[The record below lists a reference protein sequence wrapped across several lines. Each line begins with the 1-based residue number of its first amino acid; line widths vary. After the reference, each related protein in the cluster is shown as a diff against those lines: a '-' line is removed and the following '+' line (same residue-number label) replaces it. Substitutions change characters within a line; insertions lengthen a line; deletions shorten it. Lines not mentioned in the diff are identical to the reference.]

1 MVGGVVQLLR
11 NLVVHQHTTF
21 FLFLMKRLLF
31 LLSTGLLVAGSAHA
45 QWGVRTGGNTTLFT
59 KVENGQDVTTS
70 WQLGYQVGV
79 FYQVP
84 LTKHLSLVPELQFS
98 RECFDTEKTVP
109 DPLLP
114 FPPTPGEYPP
124 VDYVLGFTDYRYHQA
139 LSYLNLPVLLRVA
152 VRNFYVEAGPQL
164 SLLVGG
170 QSEGRG
176 AFTRGGISAFAPL
189 GIPKATTLYQRL
201 DAGPA
206 VGVGMRLPAGFGISL
221 RGYWGLTKPTKENAP
236 DAYASFQRRQT
247 LQASLTYQLAAR

>member
-1 MVGGVVQLLR
+1 VQPLR

-45 QWGVRTGGNTTLFT
+45 QWGVRTGGNATLFT
-59 KVENGQDVTTS
+59 KVDNGQDVTTS
-70 WQLGYQVGV
+70 RQLGYQVGV
-79 FYQVP
+79 FYHVP

-98 RECFDTEKTVP
+98 RERFDTDKTVP

-114 FPPTPGEYPP
+114 SPPTPSEYPS

-152 VRNFYVEAGPQL
+152 VGAFYVEAGPQL

-176 AFTRGGISAFAPL
+176 AVTRGGVYAFAPL
-189 GIPKATTLYQRL
+189 FVPKATTLYQRL
-201 DAGPA
+201 DAGPV
-206 VGVGMRLPAGFGISL
+206 VGVGLRLPAGFGLGL
-221 RGYWGLTKPTKENAP
+221 RSYWGLTKPTKENAP